1 MWGGGW
7 GGGVLVAAGWYLL
20 IHRVNAVVWTTFKT
34 AGLSM
39 VIAIGGIA
47 LWHVLRTPW
56 LLHKG
61 ALIAGGGTS
70 ADPWGHAWFWGRGIP
85 AERHGGRGGSREE
98 SDSGVCQV

>member
-56 LLHKG
+56 LLHKEVLG
-61 ALIAGGGTS
+61 AGGGTG
-70 ADPWGHAWFWGRGIP
+70 DVHWGHGLFGMVALAGVL
-85 AERHGGRGGSREE
+85 GGRGVYAGWQFGHRSAP
-98 SDSGVCQV
+98 